1 MPSAPAGSRPKWTP
15 PIKPEAA
22 TATPTSRAASPWDA
36 SLRQRTLPAPWHF
49 SPTTKPAASLTA
61 LLCRWT
67 AAGSPTGAGNPC
79 ACSIVEFSTSHLT
92 NRLVPSG
99 NLLAAKRESRKKGT
113 PVNQVLKPYRSRHS
127 VVLLLV
133 ALGFALKT
141 NAQAPPGPMAGAPS
155 KDSLAPATKIAGPA
169 DAPRIKNL
177 SGSWRLNPDESDD
190 PARKL
195 QQASSS

>member
-1 MPSAPAGSRPKWTP
+1 
-15 PIKPEAA
+15 
-22 TATPTSRAASPWDA
+22 
-36 SLRQRTLPAPWHF
+36 
-49 SPTTKPAASLTA
+49 
-61 LLCRWT
+61 
-67 AAGSPTGAGNPC
+67 
-79 ACSIVEFSTSHLT
+79 HLT

-177 SGSWRLNPDESDD
+177 SGSWRLNPEESDD

-195 QQASSS
+195 QQASSSGGGYGGGRRVGMGGGWPGGGGWPAGGGHGGYGGRGQG